1 MLTLRRH
8 TSAVTNVDLNE
19 EQEPRTVGGLRFRV
33 YEQPL
38 LRSARRALERARRL
52 VDRRPLVYISAQ
64 SPLGQIFPDLLAS
77 LRAAG
82 LRPSGRRIRGYLRI
96 EDEIDRSDAV
106 VAVISHGS
114 LSSSRQMSELSFGC
128 GLPGATRR
136 VATRLRPVFIFP
148 ATEDLVGYLDSL
160 ERAPA
165 PPVRVEPAP
174 QTAAAR
180 VAETLKAQRL

>member
-82 LRPSGRRIRGYLRI
+82 LRPSGRR
-96 EDEIDRSDAV
+96 
-106 VAVISHGS
+106 
-114 LSSSRQMSELSFGC
+114 SSAATC
-128 GLPGATRR
+128 GLRTRSIAAT
-136 VATRLRPVFIFP
+136 L
-148 ATEDLVGYLDSL
+148 S
-160 ERAPA
+160 
-165 PPVRVEPAP
+165 
-174 QTAAAR
+174 
-180 VAETLKAQRL
+180 